1 MLKRQKRK
9 WRLALTAIYCTRALA
24 SLYKEVVHDKN
35 APLLRS
41 LSYIAI
47 DMEPNK
53 EEDEKKLLAN
63 TIDIV
68 KEKNPDHFMS
78 QFRRVK
84 ELAAAKGFLSFVF
97 EAFKDAATL
106 IFLVIALL
114 TLVFGIKLHG
124 LKDGW
129 YDGGGIIFAVLFVVV
144 VSAVSNF
151 KLSPRA
157 SRRGFDDNLTNVQTR
172 LNKLTSCIGK
182 VGLAVDLL
190 VLAVYVIHYFTG
202 NSRDK
207 YGDVMNNV
215 VAIVAAVITTVVVAV
230 PEGLPLAVTL
240 TTLANY
246 SMHKTMMNDNVLV
259 RKLSACETMG
269 LATTICTDR
278 QGTLTLNEMKVIECW
293 LGNEAITQETNL
305 SEIAPTIL
313 QLLQQAVG
321 LSTTGSPTDQKAI
334 LSWAVFDLG
343 MNNMEE
349 LKQGCMIIQEETFD
363 SHKNRSGV
371 LMRRNSEKAI
381 QTHWN
386 GDAETILSMCSN
398 YYDKTGT
405 ARAINDEERMHV
417 GSIVQKM
424 LAKGMRCI
432 AFAHKKLQQENG
444 QEEDD
449 PHEKLEEGGLTLLGL
464 VGLKHLCR
472 PEVTTEVDAC
482 GAAGVVIKMI
492 TGDDVDTARAIA
504 ADCGILKP
512 NIDQDLDQN
521 RDAVVEGEQFRS
533 YLTEERMEKVDKIH
547 VIARSTPFDKLL
559 MVQCLKE
566 KGHVVVVTGD
576 GTNDDALAL
585 KEADVGISMGV
596 RLSNEVETVSSDI
609 VILDGTFTSVV
620 EVMRWGRCVHAN
632 TQKFLQFQL
641 TISAAAL
648 VVNFIAAVFSGKVVL
663 TAFQLLWVNLI
674 ITNTLGALALATEQP
689 SNHLMEKQ
697 PVARKSPLITRFM
710 WRNLIA
716 QALYQVT
723 ILLTLQF
730 KGRSIFGVDEKVNRT
745 LIFNTFVLFQVFNQ
759 FNAREMEKK
768 NIFKG
773 LLKNKMF
780 LGTIGISIILQ
791 LVMVE
796 CLKRFA
802 TTERLDWV
810 QWSACLGIAALSWL
824 IGWIVKYIPV
834 PA

>member
-78 QFRRVK
+78 QLRRVK

-106 IFLVIALL
+106 IFLVSALL

-305 SEIAPTIL
+305 SEIATTIL

-343 MNNMEE
+343 MKNMEE

-371 LMRRNSEKAI
+371 LMRRKSEKAI

-533 YLTEERMEKVDKIH
+533 YSTEERMEKVDKIH

-585 KEADVGISMGV
+585 KETDVGISMGV

-674 ITNTLGALALATEQP
+674 
-689 SNHLMEKQ
+689 
-697 PVARKSPLITRFM
+697 
-710 WRNLIA
+710 
-716 QALYQVT
+716 
-723 ILLTLQF
+723 
-730 KGRSIFGVDEKVNRT
+730 
-745 LIFNTFVLFQVFNQ
+745 
-759 FNAREMEKK
+759 
-768 NIFKG
+768 
-773 LLKNKMF
+773 
-780 LGTIGISIILQ
+780 
-791 LVMVE
+791 
-796 CLKRFA
+796 
-802 TTERLDWV
+802 
-810 QWSACLGIAALSWL
+810 
-824 IGWIVKYIPV
+824 
-834 PA
+834 